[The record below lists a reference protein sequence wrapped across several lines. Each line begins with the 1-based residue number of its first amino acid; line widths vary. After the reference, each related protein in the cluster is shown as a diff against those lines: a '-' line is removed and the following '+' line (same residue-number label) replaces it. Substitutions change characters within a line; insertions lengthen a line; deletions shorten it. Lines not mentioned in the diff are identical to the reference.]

1 VRYRQAAPEQS
12 TERQSAMTDPQQSE
26 PGTGDSVED
35 QPQDQPA
42 ESDVTE
48 RRPGGSDDLGG
59 PASTLGGGV
68 ENALTG
74 EQPDEDD
81 EGSASSSPLPH
92 G

>member
-1 VRYRQAAPEQS
+1 
-12 TERQSAMTDPQQSE
+12 MTDPQQSQD
-26 PGTGDSVED
+26 TVE
-35 QPQDQPA
+35 DQPA

-74 EQPDEDD
+74 EQADEDD
-81 EGSASSSPLPH
+81 QGSASTSPQPR

>member
-1 VRYRQAAPEQS
+1 
-12 TERQSAMTDPQQSE
+12 MTDPQQARH
-26 PGTGDSVED
+26 GAGDSAE
-35 QPQDQPA
+35 DQPA
-42 ESDVTE
+42 ERDVTE

-74 EQPDEDD
+74 EQPNEDD
-81 EGSASSSPLPH
+81 QGSASTSPQPH

>member
-1 VRYRQAAPEQS
+1 
-12 TERQSAMTDPQQSE
+12 MTDPQQAE
-26 PGTGDSVED
+26 PGDSVA
-35 QPQDQPA
+35 DQPA
-42 ESDVTE
+42 EPDVTE

-59 PASTLGGGV
+59 PASTLGGGL

-74 EQPDEDD
+74 EQPTEDD

>member
-1 VRYRQAAPEQS
+1 
-12 TERQSAMTDPQQSE
+12 MTDPQHSE
-26 PGTGDSVED
+26 PEDSAEN
-35 QPQDQPA
+35 QPA
-42 ESDVTE
+42 EHDVTE

-74 EQPDEDD
+74 EQPTEDD
-81 EGSASSSPLPH
+81 EGSASSSPQPH

>member
-1 VRYRQAAPEQS
+1 
-12 TERQSAMTDPQQSE
+12 MTDPQQSPPE
-26 PGTGDSVED
+26 DTVED
-35 QPQDQPA
+35 QPA
-42 ESDVTE
+42 EPDVTE

-74 EQPDEDD
+74 EQPTEDD
-81 EGSASSSPLPH
+81 QGSASTSPQPR

>member
-1 VRYRQAAPEQS
+1 
-12 TERQSAMTDPQQSE
+12 MTDPQQPQ
-26 PGTGDSVED
+26 PGTDED
-35 QPQDQPA
+35 QSA
-42 ESDVTE
+42 EPDVTE

-74 EQPDEDD
+74 EQPTEADQ
-81 EGSASSSPLPH
+81 GSASSSPQPN